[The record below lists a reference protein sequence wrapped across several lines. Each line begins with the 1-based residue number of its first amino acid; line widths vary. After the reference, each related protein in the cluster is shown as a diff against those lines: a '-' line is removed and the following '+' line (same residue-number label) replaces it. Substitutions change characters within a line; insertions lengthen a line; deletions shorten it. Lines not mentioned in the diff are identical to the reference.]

1 MKRKAESDDTVV
13 GGEEESQVTTSGEA
27 FAAKRKKNKK
37 HNAARGGPAEEVE
50 ENNDEG
56 EAEEHLSIL
65 ELRGDGDVCR
75 ALMERYARSSAQQH
89 RHLCATAAAMQ
100 SILSEEGLPLTP
112 PAYFAA
118 AITALRDADRS
129 DREGVAALSAFL
141 AIVLPLLA
149 SESLPKPR
157 AKDAAFVIVSFLR
170 DPSAGLSTGTLRSMV
185 KSLGLVALR
194 LDLEDWLSIELPLE
208 TLLVFGVDKRPK
220 VRRCAQSCLEELSKN
235 CRSSSIVKKTSKVVH
250 RMHRKYIVLV
260 KNSYSIEPT
269 NAAPNNATSKP
280 EHLEALHM
288 LNVLNTM
295 LPYIS
300 DKIRMKIL
308 SDSYELLGC
317 HFSWLTRHIL
327 RILEALLEQS
337 DVKVLVPK
345 AENVMSAL
353 TSYVSSAEKNPV
365 DTIVSAS
372 SLLKNVLRKFGDAFP
387 TMWIRYLPL
396 VFTALIGYLGSD
408 SDTSKLVADI
418 LKELINFHINQSL
431 FRLNKGQSDN
441 YKMESSPEAAAV
453 ASICSVSDK
462 MLKKCIFPTEHML
475 EVMSVLFLK
484 LGGSSIFFMKEI
496 LLRLAQFALNV
507 DEEKPTM
514 KHLDQ
519 CLGAA
524 VIAVGPEK
532 LLSLVPID
540 FDMDKSTFTNSWII
554 PILKKYVVGA
564 SLQYFMDSIAPMAKH
579 IQESCKKVKKESI
592 RKSLQSCFHSLW
604 DLLPAFCRYP
614 IDISEKIES
623 LSMLCVVVLKEEPSL
638 HEIIASALQVLVH
651 SNRDDTR
658 HCVDEPCS
666 IFYQNFDMEFRSFC
680 YSREV
685 ASKNMKALA
694 SRSMEL
700 FQILKDIFFDSPDK
714 RECIKDALGSLGFI
728 IPSEFIRNFFLS
740 ELKIVE
746 HSSILTDSE
755 SLYDYVQDEN
765 KRVGEAKAV
774 LEKNEERSRLVME
787 LASSFVEAADTDL
800 TNIIFDLVRSSLLD
814 INGVCQCEAYF
825 TLSRIL
831 KEKDFYTSA
840 QLDEVI
846 ELLFSVKPPVDA
858 SSLKNRFS
866 CFDSLLVYILKS
878 HAADMNTKAFLIL
891 NEILLTLKSKKESRK
906 LAYDSLITISAK
918 LKTPDPD
925 NADSDLLRLFSMVMG
940 YLSSSSPHIMSG
952 AVSALS
958 LLIYQD
964 AAFCLSVPNLI
975 PSVLLLLQNKANEVI
990 KATLGFIKVLV
1001 SSLICN
1007 DLRKLFPE
1015 ILQGVLPW
1023 SLVSKYHF
1031 RSKVSII
1038 LEILIRKCSSEAV
1051 ENQTPDKYKGFVK
1064 SITKGRANRKLDK
1077 EANIADST
1085 ERSVDSKT
1093 KGGKKRLRDN
1103 ALNPTEKPSKD
1114 NSSSSRKKTWHKP
1127 QNGFS
1132 NSKNS
1137 SKMMSKG
1144 FRSRSNSAGRSN
1156 SHSQN
1161 KAWTRN
1167 VSTNHKR
1174 KYPEK
1179 QNINGVDTRTK
1190 KQRQSLNV
1198 ASDKKPKLDKLSVAS
1213 KSLASSRLN
1222 KHRRRSS

>member
-1 MKRKAESDDTVV
+1 MILLTSVSYYGPSDLHRQTMTFLTPISCNYDISDIYLINYGPAGQTNMPLLIIVTPTIIRQGGMKRKAESDETVV
-13 GGEEESQVTTSGEA
+13 GEAESQEPTSGEA
-27 FAAKRKKNKK
+27 FAAKRKKNNK

-50 ENNDEG
+50 ENNEEK

-75 ALMERYARSSAQQH
+75 VLMERYARSSAQQH

-118 AITALRDADRS
+118 AITALRDADRW

-141 AIVLPLLA
+141 AIVLPLLP

-194 LDLEDWLSIELPLE
+194 LDLEDWSSIELPLE
-208 TLLVFGVDKRPK
+208 TLLLFAVDKRPK
-220 VRRCAQSCLEELSKN
+220 VRRCAQSCLEEFSKN

-250 RMHRKYIVLV
+250 RMHRKYIALV

-269 NAAPNNATSKP
+269 NAALNNTTSKP
-280 EHLEALHM
+280 EHLEALRM

-317 HFSWLTRHIL
+317 HFSWPTRHIL
-327 RILEALLEQS
+327 RIFEALLEQS
-337 DVKVLVPK
+337 DVEVLVPK
-345 AENVMSAL
+345 AENVISAL

-372 SLLKNVLRKFGDAFP
+372 SLLKNVLRKFGDVFP

-396 VFTALIGYLGSD
+396 VFTSLIGYLGSD

-431 FRLNKGQSDN
+431 FRLGKGQSDN
-441 YKMESSPEAAAV
+441 YKIESSPEAAAV

-507 DEEKPTM
+507 DEEKPKM
-514 KHLDQ
+514 KHLEQ

-532 LLSLVPID
+532 LLSLVPIAI
-540 FDMDKSTFTNSWII
+540 DMDKSTFSNSWII

-564 SLQYFMDSIAPMAKH
+564 SLQYFMDSIAPLAKY

-623 LSMLCVVVLKEEPSL
+623 LSLLCVVVLKEEPSL

-651 SNRDDTR
+651 SNRDDIR
-658 HCVDEPCS
+658 HCVDEPMS
-666 IFYQNFDMEFRSFC
+666 IFSQNFDMEFRSFC

-714 RECIKDALGSLGFI
+714 RECTKANRHYFLGGVPISQFLMDSFEILVAWEGEIDALGSLGFI
-728 IPSEFIRNFFLS
+728 IPSEYIRNFFLS

-746 HSSILTDSE
+746 NSSILTDSE
-755 SLYDYVQDEN
+755 SLYDHVQEEN
-765 KRVGEAKAV
+765 RRVGEAKAV

-814 INGVCQCEAYF
+814 INGVCQCEAYL

-831 KEKDFYTSA
+831 KEKDFYNSA

-858 SSLKNRFS
+858 SSLKNRFL
-866 CFDSLLVYILKS
+866 CFDSLLVYILKV
-878 HAADMNTKAFLIL
+878 KIL
-891 NEILLTLKSKKESRK
+891 SREIDFGSNLRVLTRSTMHEETT
-906 LAYDSLITISAK
+906 D
-918 LKTPDPD
+918 
-925 NADSDLLRLFSMVMG
+925 F
-940 YLSSSSPHIMSG
+940 
-952 AVSALS
+952 
-958 LLIYQD
+958 
-964 AAFCLSVPNLI
+964 
-975 PSVLLLLQNKANEVI
+975 
-990 KATLGFIKVLV
+990 
-1001 SSLICN
+1001 
-1007 DLRKLFPE
+1007 
-1015 ILQGVLPW
+1015 GVLELPD
-1023 SLVSKYHF
+1023 SKRRF
-1031 RSKVSII
+1031 PGRLGSKGKCRILWTAPKQCPENLDSN
-1038 LEILIRKCSSEAV
+1038 LEIQKLEIRSCFG
-1051 ENQTPDKYKGFVK
+1051 ENT
-1064 SITKGRANRKLDK
+1064 L
-1077 EANIADST
+1077 
-1085 ERSVDSKT
+1085 
-1093 KGGKKRLRDN
+1093 
-1103 ALNPTEKPSKD
+1103 
-1114 NSSSSRKKTWHKP
+1114 
-1127 QNGFS
+1127 
-1132 NSKNS
+1132 
-1137 SKMMSKG
+1137 
-1144 FRSRSNSAGRSN
+1144 
-1156 SHSQN
+1156 
-1161 KAWTRN
+1161 
-1167 VSTNHKR
+1167 
-1174 KYPEK
+1174 
-1179 QNINGVDTRTK
+1179 
-1190 KQRQSLNV
+1190 
-1198 ASDKKPKLDKLSVAS
+1198 
-1213 KSLASSRLN
+1213 
-1222 KHRRRSS
+1222 